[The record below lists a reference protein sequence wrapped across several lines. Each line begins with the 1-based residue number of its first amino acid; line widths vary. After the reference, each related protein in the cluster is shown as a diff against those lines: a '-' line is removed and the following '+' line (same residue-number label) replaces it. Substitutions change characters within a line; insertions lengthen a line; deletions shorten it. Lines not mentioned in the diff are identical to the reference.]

1 MTRLPPESH
10 TGRLAGV
17 QKLADRI
24 PARGRK
30 GIDIARAVLRSS
42 SRDRITTGA
51 GSLSFH
57 WFLAIF
63 PAMIALTGLTGLAG
77 LSSRDLRSLVHGIGV
92 VLPSGV
98 SQVLVEALHHSGNAQ
113 TSFLEVL
120 IGAGVAI
127 WSGIE
132 SMAALQVGLDQ
143 AFDVR
148 TDRGF
153 VGRRLMALPLL
164 GATVALGVLAF
175 ALVVLGAPIGTLLR
189 RDVPLAGGTFDVL
202 FNVVRVAGALGAV
215 MLLISILYWLGP
227 NRPESRFQ
235 RVTPGSLVATLG
247 WLAASILLSVYLND
261 FGHETTSYG
270 AFADIA
276 ILLLWLFISATAV
289 LLGGELDHELELR
302 YGEGWP
308 EWTVAGRSA
317 LVALLEWRPKRH
329 PPRTNEVSDTPSGGR
344 RVTHYIESD
353 TLPVGA

>member
-1 MTRLPPESH
+1 MTRLPS
-10 TGRLAGV
+10 

-24 PARGRK
+24 RSRGGK

-42 SRDRITTGA
+42 SRDRITTSA

-63 PAMIALTGLTGLAG
+63 PAIIALTGVAGLAG
-77 LSSRDLRSLVHGIGV
+77 LSGRDLRSLVHGIGV
-92 VLPSGV
+92 VLPEGV
-98 SQVLVEALHHSGNAQ
+98 SQVLVEALRHAGNAR

-132 SMAALQVGLDQ
+132 SMASLQVGMDQ
-143 AFDVR
+143 AFEVR

-164 GATVALGVLAF
+164 GATVALGALAF
-175 ALVVLGAPIGTLLR
+175 ALVVLGAPIGTLLG
-189 RDVPLAGGTFDVL
+189 RDVPIAGGAFDVL
-202 FNVVRVAGALGAV
+202 FNLVRVAGALGAI

-227 NRPESRFQ
+227 NRPEARRFQ
-235 RVTPGSLVATLG
+235 WVTPGSLVATMG
-247 WLAASILLSVYLND
+247 WLAASILFSVYLND

-270 AFADIA
+270 TFADIA
-276 ILLLWLFISATAV
+276 ILLLWLFIAATAV

-302 YGEGWP
+302 YGEGWL
-308 EWTVAGRSA
+308 EWTAAGRRA
-317 LVALLEWRPKRH
+317 VVALLEWRPKRRR
-329 PPRTNEVSDTPSGGR
+329 PRNAEVSDTG
-344 RVTHYIESD
+344 VTTSIATTAHHHVPID
-353 TLPVGA
+353 LIAGPGPG